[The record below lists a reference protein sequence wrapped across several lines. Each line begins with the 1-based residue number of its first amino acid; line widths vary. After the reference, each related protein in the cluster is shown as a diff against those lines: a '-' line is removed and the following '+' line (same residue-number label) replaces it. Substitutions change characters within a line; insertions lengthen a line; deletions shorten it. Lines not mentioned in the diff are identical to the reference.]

1 MVYFTIR
8 SFLFNSEIYC
18 PFSLQ
23 EFLRY
28 NPFER
33 TIVAGLLSRLC
44 VSHKLLVKK
53 GYGNDTTKHFLST
66 LIELCT
72 YGLDVN
78 VQAFWV
84 LTQQKGWIWPH
95 SQYPIFDCLQYT
107 NQGEW
112 KAYISIT
119 SLWKKLLLRTKTMST
134 KNVFPQLG
142 GRGRPFP

>member
-84 LTQQKGWIWPH
+84 LTQQKG
-95 SQYPIFDCLQYT
+95 
-107 NQGEW
+107 
-112 KAYISIT
+112 
-119 SLWKKLLLRTKTMST
+119 
-134 KNVFPQLG
+134 
-142 GRGRPFP
+142 

>member
-44 VSHKLLVKK
+44 VSHKLLVIK
-53 GYGNDTTKHFLST
+53 GYGNDMTKHFT
-66 LIELCT
+66 
-72 YGLDVN
+72 
-78 VQAFWV
+78 W
-84 LTQQKGWIWPH
+84 
-95 SQYPIFDCLQYT
+95 
-107 NQGEW
+107 
-112 KAYISIT
+112 YISIT
-119 SLWKKLLLRTKTMST
+119 SLWKKLLLRTKSMST